1 MNLKSIVTGAAIA
14 ATLVAG
20 GVVTMAP
27 AHAGDLKFSGTARLK
42 NAGVALAGTSVLDFA
57 AFNGALN
64 SVSVGTGTGTVAFG
78 SDAIF
83 GAGPFTLKDLALK
96 KLTSDPTS
104 TTWQLVNPVA
114 SFITGLAGGA
124 TYNLSTF
131 NLTRVLAGSSPVFSA
146 DYTGVFNNVP
156 GGIGTLVSGN
166 LALNNGISFSSTV
179 TGPPIP
185 TPALL
190 PGLMGLGVA
199 ALRKR
204 KGEGSE
210 AEKET
215 VGVKA

>member
-20 GVVTMAP
+20 CVATTAP
-27 AHAGDLKFSGTARLK
+27 AHAGNLEFGGTARVK
-42 NAGVALAGTSVLDFA
+42 QANVAIGANSIFDFSGFNPGTF
-57 AFNGALN
+57 
-64 SVSVGTGTGTVAFG
+64 VGTGTGTVILG
-78 SDAIF
+78 SDPIF
-83 GAGPFTLKDLALK
+83 GVAGSSITLKDFQIQK
-96 KLTSDPTS
+96 TSA
-104 TTWQLVNPVA
+104 TTWTLLAPVND
-114 SFITGLAGGA
+114 FITGLASG
-124 TYNLSTF
+124 TYTLNTF
-131 NLTRVLAGSSPVFSA
+131 NLTRGSVGPLTVFAA
-146 DYTGVFNNVP
+146 DYTGVFNNNLP

-166 LALNNGISFSSTV
+166 LALNNGNGFSSTV

>member
-20 GVVTMAP
+20 CVATTAP
-27 AHAGDLKFSGTARLK
+27 AHAGNLEFGGTARVK
-42 NAGVALAGTSVLDFA
+42 QANVAIGANSIFDFSG
-57 AFNGALN
+57 FDVGPL
-64 SVSVGTGTGTVAFG
+64 VGTGTGTVLVG
-78 SDAIF
+78 SDPIF
-83 GAGPFTLKDLALK
+83 GVAGSLITLKDFQIQK
-96 KLTSDPTS
+96 TSA
-104 TTWQLVNPVA
+104 TTWTLLAPVND
-114 SFITGLAGGA
+114 FITGLASG
-124 TYNLSTF
+124 TYTLNTF
-131 NLTRVLAGSSPVFSA
+131 NLTRGSVGPLTVFAA
-146 DYTGVFNNVP
+146 DYTGVFNNNLP

-166 LALNNGISFSSTV
+166 LALNNGNGFSSTV

>member
-20 GVVTMAP
+20 CVATTAP
-27 AHAGDLKFSGTARLK
+27 AHAGDLKFGGTARVK
-42 NAGVALAGTSVLDFA
+42 QPNVAIGANSIFDFSGFNPGTF
-57 AFNGALN
+57 
-64 SVSVGTGTGTVAFG
+64 VGTGTGTVILG
-78 SDAIF
+78 SDPIF
-83 GAGPFTLKDLALK
+83 GVAGSSITLKDFQIQK
-96 KLTSDPTS
+96 TSA
-104 TTWQLVNPVA
+104 TTWTLLAPVNN
-114 SFITGLAGGA
+114 FITGLAGA
-124 TYNLSTF
+124 TTYTLNSF
-131 NLTRVLAGSSPVFSA
+131 ILTRGSVGPLTVFA
-146 DYTGVFNNVP
+146 AAYTGVFNNLP
-156 GGIGTLVSGN
+156 GGIGTLVSSGD
-166 LALNNGISFSSTV
+166 LAINNGNGFSSTV

>member
-1 MNLKSIVTGAAIA
+1 
-14 ATLVAG
+14 
-20 GVVTMAP
+20 
-27 AHAGDLKFSGTARLK
+27 
-42 NAGVALAGTSVLDFA
+42 
-57 AFNGALN
+57 
-64 SVSVGTGTGTVAFG
+64 
-78 SDAIF
+78 
-83 GAGPFTLKDLALK
+83 
-96 KLTSDPTS
+96 
-104 TTWQLVNPVA
+104 VA